1 MKNNLLLSILS
12 IFLVSCTIKNKV
24 ENDYVPILVDMDK
37 NEVFLDSYKENVL
50 ILNLWATWCKPC
62 IAEFESLVKSKS
74 RYEGKKVKI
83 VAISNEDHDKIIDF
97 IDKRDIDLEFLKL
110 NADLSYFSAY
120 SLPTTI
126 IFDKEGKEK
135 FRIASGIDFTSKNF
149 INKILDIE
157 KL

>member
-24 ENDYVPILVDMDK
+24 ENNYVPKLVDMDK
-37 NEVFLDSYKENVL
+37 NEVFIDSYKDNVL

-62 IAEFESLVKSKS
+62 IAEFESLVNTKSS
-74 RYEGKKVKI
+74 YEGKKVMF
-83 VAISNEDHDKIIDF
+83 VAISNEDHDKIIAF

-126 IFDKEGKEK
+126 VFDKEGKEK
-135 FRIASGIDFTSKNF
+135 FRIASGIDFASKNF
-149 INKILDIE
+149 INKIIDLE

>member
-1 MKNNLLLSILS
+1 
-12 IFLVSCTIKNKV
+12 
-24 ENDYVPILVDMDK
+24 
-37 NEVFLDSYKENVL
+37 
-50 ILNLWATWCKPC
+50 
-62 IAEFESLVKSKS
+62 VKSKS
-74 RYEGKKVKI
+74 SYEGKKVKI

-110 NADLSYFSAY
+110 NADLSYFNAY

-135 FRIASGIDFTSKNF
+135 FRITSGIDFTSKNF
-149 INKILDIE
+149 INKIIDIE

>member
-24 ENDYVPILVDMDK
+24 ENNYVPKLVDMDK
-37 NEVFLDSYKENVL
+37 NEVFIDSYKDNVL

-74 RYEGKKVKI
+74 SYEGKKVKI